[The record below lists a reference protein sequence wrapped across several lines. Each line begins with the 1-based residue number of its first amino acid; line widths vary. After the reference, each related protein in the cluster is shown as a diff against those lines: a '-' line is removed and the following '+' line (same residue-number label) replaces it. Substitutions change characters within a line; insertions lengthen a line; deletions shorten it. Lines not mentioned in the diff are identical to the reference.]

1 LFLDEVDSVIEVP
14 TLDEDEAALAVQ
26 AVMAELKRRDLH
38 AVVAVADNHG
48 ELLALVRRNGA
59 NLSSVATATNKAYT
73 AAREGQPSKTI
84 GVGAREHG
92 WDALYYGEAKYTG
105 FGGGVPV
112 VVGNRVLGA
121 VGVSGLT
128 EEEDENFATL
138 GVNAIL
144 NSRRKT

>member
-1 LFLDEVDSVIEVP
+1 VIEVP
-14 TLDEDEAALAVQ
+14 TLDEDEAAIAVQ
-26 AVMAELKRRDLH
+26 AVMAELKRRNLH

-48 ELLALVRRNGA
+48 ELLALLRRNGA

-73 AAREGQPSKTI
+73 AAREGLPSKSI
-84 GVGAREHG
+84 GDGARDHG
-92 WDALYYGEAKYTG
+92 WDAIYYGEARYTG

-112 VVGNRVLGA
+112 LVDNRILGA

-128 EEEDENFATL
+128 EEEDESFATL

-144 NSRRKT
+144 SSRHSK